1 LTLIITLVQ
10 PIRKTEHSMLYKK
23 VDTYTD
29 DSLLKLLLEDNM
41 SAFEAIYHRYWPR
54 LYAMGYKRLKEK
66 ESAEEL
72 VQDLFSSLWI
82 NRHSVAI
89 QSLSSYLF
97 SGMKYKVI
105 NYMRHEIVKQNY
117 AVREMTVNAGID
129 NSTEEKVLLHD
140 LQLAF
145 DREVSK
151 LPAACQTV
159 FKLSRQHNLSM
170 KQVAG
175 QLGLS
180 EKTVENQLGKAFKLL
195 RANLKHFTFLL
206 SFLCGI

>member
-1 LTLIITLVQ
+1 
-10 PIRKTEHSMLYKK
+10 MLYKK

-29 DSLLKLLLEDNM
+29 DQLLKLLLEDDM

-66 ESAEEL
+66 ETAEEL

-82 NRHSVAI
+82 NRHTVVI
-89 QSLSSYLF
+89 QNLSSYLF
-97 SGMKYKVI
+97 SSMKYKVI

-117 AVREMTVNAGID
+117 VTQALAVREGID
-129 NSTEEKVLLHD
+129 NSTEENVLLHD

-180 EKTVENQLGKAFKLL
+180 EKTVENQLGKAFKVL

-206 SFLCGI
+206 SFLCCI